1 MPALVPVGYVSV
13 LQAAEMLLPTLYAG
27 RPDSPNV
34 MSLRQK
40 GLDVTDGPAKDDAIA
55 QLWKAVDD
63 GIVTPMAIAGRPRR
77 VIKIDPQLTKIPV
90 LRHPR
95 GRGFTYLRPSH
106 PEFSALAAYFGKDLS
121 KVTVVF
127 PEPEIKALARKLMR
141 SRRAR
146 SRSQSRRGRPSRQ
159 DFIEPTVRQ
168 MIEHGKASLLDGLKS
183 LTRSVNKEG
192 KFNPPVSDETV
203 NRILERIYE
212 ETKDRRFQRIR
223 RKRRGPGHIEGTHT
237 SIKRATKK

>member
-1 MPALVPVGYVSV
+1 VGLPVGLMGVARSRIRMVVESERSIKRNAEFAGSRDVVGTGDSATTKWSVEDVELADSGQSFRGINMPALVPVGYVSV
-13 LQAAEMLLPTLYAG
+13 LQAAEMLLPSLYAG

-77 VIKIDPQLTKIPV
+77 VIKIDPHLTKTPV

-95 GRGFTYLRPSH
+95 GRAFTYLRPSH
-106 PEFSALAAYFGKDLS
+106 PEFSELAAYFGKDLS

-141 SRRAR
+141 SRRVR
-146 SRSQSRRGRPSRQ
+146 SRSQGQKRPGRPSRQ
-159 DFIEPTVRQ
+159 DFIESIVRQ
-168 MIEHGKASLLDGLKS
+168 MIEHG
-183 LTRSVNKEG
+183 RV
-192 KFNPPVSDETV
+192 
-203 NRILERIYE
+203 
-212 ETKDRRFQRIR
+212 
-223 RKRRGPGHIEGTHT
+223 
-237 SIKRATKK
+237 